1 MKKTYQ
7 SPTAT
12 PFAMLSDQPLNA
24 GSPDLNAD
32 GRRVTVTGSHGH
44 GDAGSAASRGRGS
57 WSDDE

>member
-12 PFAMLSDQPLNA
+12 PFAMLTDQTLNA
-24 GSPDLNAD
+24 GSTDLNAD
-32 GRRVTVTGSHGH
+32 GTRVTVTGSHGY
-44 GDAGSAASRGRGS
+44 GRAGSAASRGRGS